1 MSNIDLRDLTFSDE
15 EESKEN
21 WIELFPFGK
30 YDHPVYKDVY
40 MNEKRANNIIDNFNN
55 KVMDVDVAV
64 NYNHKR
70 EKAAGW
76 INELQ
81 VKDNGLWGKV
91 EWTEPGANSIRN
103 GEFRYFS
110 PEFAPEWAHPKS
122 GDNFTDVLTGG
133 ALTNNP
139 FLKGIKQVQTHEEVD
154 MTFKENIIK
163 SLDLGEDATDEQIFE
178 TLQKL
183 STPEEPE
190 AAPVE
195 QKLEEAGL
203 PDVIQ
208 TLQEYKQIMEDNQ
221 KTINELKFANA
232 LNEAQAFVDGLET
245 NNFSLPVAVHEPV
258 KEILLSVTPQIKEK
272 FVTLLE
278 EITTNGVIGK
288 ERGHVN
294 RSNPVDSPFS
304 HLKFE
309 EGEDPI
315 QKMKQ
320 AARDNPDLY
329 YQYRMNTGKQS
340 EENPVEGV

>member
-1 MSNIDLRDLTFSDE
+1 
-15 EESKEN
+15 
-21 WIELFPFGK
+21 
-30 YDHPVYKDVY
+30 

-91 EWTEPGANSIRN
+91 EWTEPGADSIRN

-139 FLKGIKQVQTHEEVD
+139 FLKGIKQVQTHEEVN

-163 SLDLGEDATDEQIFE
+163 SLELGEDATEEQIFE
-178 TLQKL
+178 AIQKL

-203 PDVIQ
+203 QDVVQ
-208 TLQEYKQIMEDNQ
+208 TLQEYKQVMEDNQ

-232 LNEAQAFVDGLET
+232 LNEAQAFIDTLGT
-245 NNFSLPVAVHEPV
+245 NEFALPVVVHEPV
-258 KEILLSVTPQIKEK
+258 KEILLSVTPKVKEK
-272 FVTLLE
+272 IVTVLE
-278 EITTNGVIGK
+278 EITTKGVIGK

-294 RSNPVDSPFS
+294 RSAPVGNPFS
-304 HLKFE
+304 ELKFE

-320 AARDNPDLY
+320 AARDNPDMY
-329 YQYRMNTGKQS
+329 YQYRMATGKQS